1 MDYPQTIFEI
11 CVAFI
16 FIGVV
21 WGLSR
26 YNVIAHLSYYESFL
40 RRIVKKIVGILGC
53 LKINLLLCTLFYGS
67 SLKAE
72 GKDAARGDMR
82 TEMAAIKT
90 LVVNFIDKR

>member
-1 MDYPQTIFEI
+1 MPLHFLLETFLGNFPGENVKIFE
-11 CVAFI
+11 
-16 FIGVV
+16 
-21 WGLSR
+21 
-26 YNVIAHLSYYESFL
+26 
-40 RRIVKKIVGILGC
+40 GILGC